1 MGCTELDAVAER
13 SREII
18 RQGSKSF
25 AAAARLFAEDTRADV
40 YKLYAWCRYCDDL
53 IDGQE
58 LGFGREQISQADS
71 KARLAFLR
79 RETERA
85 LAGEQVEEPAFL
97 GLQQVAARHEIPA
110 RHPLDLI
117 HGFEMDV
124 RGYQYREL
132 EDTLLYSYHVAGVVG
147 VMMAYVMGVREPT
160 VLGRAADLGIA
171 FQLTNI
177 SRDVM
182 DDADNGRGYLPAS
195 WLESAGVDPG
205 AVAAPANR
213 NAVFEVVA
221 RLLDVAEL
229 YYRSA
234 SQGVPTLGLRA
245 GWAVS
250 TAAGVYRDIGKLVLR
265 RGARAW
271 DTRAIV
277 PGRRKVWW
285 GMRGGFQALAAV
297 SFGRRRPTR
306 PRSPDLWI
314 KPDLC

>member
-1 MGCTELDAVAER
+1 MDAVAER

-18 RQGSKSF
+18 QKGSKSF

-58 LGFGREQISQADS
+58 MGFGREEISQADS
-71 KARLAFLR
+71 EKRLAFLR
-79 RETERA
+79 LETERA
-85 LAGEQVEEPAFL
+85 VAGERVEEPPFI
-97 GLQQVAARHEIPA
+97 GLQQVARRYQIPA

-117 HGFEMDV
+117 QGFEMDV
-124 RGYQYREL
+124 RGHQYREL

-147 VMMAYVMGVREPT
+147 VMMAYVMGAREPA

-182 DDADNGRGYLPAS
+182 DDAANGRIYLPAS
-195 WLESAGVDPG
+195 WLDSAGVPVDQLALPG
-205 AVAAPANR
+205 NR
-213 NAVFEVVA
+213 QAVFGVVQ
-221 RLLDVAEL
+221 RLLGVAER

-234 SQGVPTLGLRA
+234 AQGVPTLGFRA

-250 TAAGVYRDIGKLVLR
+250 TAAGVYRDIGRLVLQR
-265 RGARAW
+265 ESAAW

-277 PGRRKVWW
+277 PGRRKLWW
-285 GMRGGFQALAAV
+285 GLRGGLQSLTAV
-297 SFGRRRPTR
+297 SIGRWRAER

>member
-1 MGCTELDAVAER
+1 MDAVAER

-25 AAAARLFAEDTRADV
+25 AAAARLFDTDTRADV

-71 KARLAFLR
+71 EARLALLR

-85 LAGEQVEEPAFL
+85 LAGERVDAPAFV
-97 GLQQVAARHEIPA
+97 GLQQVASRHQIPR

-117 HGFEMDV
+117 QGFEMDV
-124 RGYQYREL
+124 RGHQYQEL

-147 VMMAYVMGVREPT
+147 VMMAYVMGAREPA

-177 SRDVM
+177 SRDVI
-182 DDADNGRGYLPAS
+182 DDADNGRVYLPAR
-195 WLESAGVDPG
+195 WLEAAGVAAG
-205 AVAAPANR
+205 EVAAPASR
-213 NAVFEVVA
+213 QAVFDVVA
-221 RLLDVAEL
+221 RLLDIAEL

-234 SQGVPTLGLRA
+234 AQGVPALGFRA

-250 TAAGVYRDIGKLVLR
+250 TAAGVYRDIGRLVLR
-265 RGARAW
+265 RGAAAW

-277 PGRRKVWW
+277 PGRRKLWW
-285 GMRGGFQALAAV
+285 GFRGALQALTAV
-297 SFGRRRPTR
+297 SFGRRRATR

>member
-1 MGCTELDAVAER
+1 VDAVAER

-18 RQGSKSF
+18 QKGSKSF
-25 AAAARLFAEDTRADV
+25 AAAARLFTEDTRADV

-58 LGFGREQISQADS
+58 MGFGREEISPAD
-71 KARLAFLR
+71 AEERLVHLR

-85 LAGEQVEEPAFL
+85 VAGEPVNEPAFI
-97 GLQQVAARHEIPA
+97 GLQQVTARYQIPA

-117 HGFEMDV
+117 QGFEMDV
-124 RGYQYREL
+124 RGHRYLEL

-147 VMMAYVMGVREPT
+147 VMMAYVMGAREPS

-182 DDADNGRGYLPAS
+182 DDAANGRVYLPGR
-195 WLESAGVDPG
+195 WLEQAGVPAD
-205 AVAAPANR
+205 AIAAPAHR
-213 NAVFEVVA
+213 QAVFDVVE
-221 RLLDVAEL
+221 RLLEVAER

-234 SQGVPTLGLRA
+234 AQGVPALGFRA

-250 TAAGVYRDIGKLVLR
+250 TASGVYRDIGRLVLR

-277 PGRRKVWW
+277 PSSRKFWW
-285 GMRGGFQALAAV
+285 GVRGGMQSLKAV
-297 SFGRRRPTR
+297 SIGRLRSAR
-306 PRSPDLWI
+306 PRSSDLWI

>member
-1 MGCTELDAVAER
+1 MDAVAER

-18 RQGSKSF
+18 RKGSKSF
-25 AAAARLFAEDTRADV
+25 AAAARLFAQDTRADV

-58 LGFGREQISQADS
+58 MGFGREEISQTDAEE
-71 KARLAFLR
+71 RLAFLR
-79 RETERA
+79 QETERA
-85 LAGEQVEEPAFL
+85 VAGEPVEEPAFI
-97 GLQQVAARHEIPA
+97 GLQQVAERYQIPA

-117 HGFEMDV
+117 KGFEMDV
-124 RGYQYREL
+124 GGYQYREL

-147 VMMAYVMGVREPT
+147 VMMAYVMGAREPA

-177 SRDVM
+177 SRDVIE
-182 DDADNGRGYLPAS
+182 DAVNGRVYLPAH
-195 WLESAGVDPG
+195 WLENAGVSPADIALPEHRG
-205 AVAAPANR
+205 AV
-213 NAVFEVVA
+213 FGVVEQ
-221 RLLDVAEL
+221 LLGVAEL

-234 SQGVPTLGLRA
+234 AQGVPALGFRA

-250 TAAGVYRDIGKLVLR
+250 TAAGVYRDIGRLVMR
-265 RGARAW
+265 RGSAAW
-271 DTRAIV
+271 DKRAIV
-277 PGRRKVWW
+277 PGRRKLWW
-285 GMRGGFQALAAV
+285 GVRGGLQSLKAQ
-297 SFGRRRPTR
+297 SIGRWRAER

>member
-1 MGCTELDAVAER
+1 MDAVAER
-13 SREII
+13 SRQII

-58 LGFGREQISQADS
+58 MGFGREPVAPEDAE
-71 KARLAFLR
+71 ARLAFLR

-85 LAGEQVEEPAFL
+85 LAGEKVNEPAFL
-97 GLQQVAARHEIPA
+97 GLQQVVARYQIPA

-117 HGFEMDV
+117 QGFEMDV
-124 RGYQYREL
+124 RAYHYRVL

-147 VMMAYVMGVREPT
+147 VMMAYVMGVREPA

-182 DDADNGRGYLPAS
+182 DDAANGRVYLPECWLQERGMAAS
-195 WLESAGVDPG
+195 Q
-205 AVAAPANR
+205 VAAPVYRAR
-213 NAVFEVVA
+213 VFAVVGQ
-221 RLLDVAEL
+221 LLEVAER

-234 SQGVPTLGLRA
+234 AQGVPALGFRA

-250 TAAGVYRDIGKLVLR
+250 TAAGVYRDIGRLVMK
-265 RGARAW
+265 RGAEAW
-271 DTRAIV
+271 STRAIV
-277 PGRRKVWW
+277 PNRRKLWW
-285 GMRGGFQALAAV
+285 VLRGGLQSLDGI
-297 SFGRRRPTR
+297 SIGRLRGAR